1 MNIIRLLLIG
11 GLIYFAMMQKKEGTR
26 NMILIVTGLLAVCML
41 SKEGFTVTASVPP
54 LFTECGGTGDG
65 SCTAD
70 SSINTVTASDGSTFT
85 FKNGEDYSLDGS
97 DDSLGSGENR
107 ITCTTD
113 GTTAGTTGFVDGFD
127 TTYTGSPSASIRDV
141 LVCAAADK
149 TSPTPTT
156 TTPTSSSSS
165 AATLTP
171 ENLNKICNIN
181 HYETDSF
188 IGGKKA
194 VYVLEDEDDGRCCS
208 CGDNFWFDGVKE
220 CSDKA
225 PCPESPP
232 S

>member
-141 LVCAAADK
+141 LVCAAADE
-149 TSPTPTT
+149 TSTT
-156 TTPTSSSSS
+156 TTTTTTTSSSSSS
-165 AATLTP
+165 AATLTQ

-181 HYETDSF
+181 HYEDD
-188 IGGKKA
+188 GKG
-194 VYVLEDEDDGRCCS
+194 VYVFEGGDDGRCCS
-208 CGDNFWFDGVKE
+208 CGDDFWFDGVNK
-220 CSDKA
+220 CGADA
-225 PCPESPP
+225 PCPTPPPP